1 MDTVMATMKLEL
13 THCADSWP
21 MPNCKLMSGMPT
33 FMMVDDMMAAM
44 EPIITVVS
52 ISQRWRVP

>member
-1 MDTVMATMKLEL
+1 M
-13 THCADSWP
+13 
-21 MPNCKLMSGMPT
+21 LMSGMPT
-33 FMMVDDMMAAM
+33 FMMVDDMMAAI